1 MSEPKD
7 CLTVAYCSADKTEWH
22 HPLNKECERL
32 RDAERISRETGLMLL
47 NERNE
52 QIQRAELAEARIR
65 ELEAEIQG
73 ILNRLL

>member
-1 MSEPKD
+1 MSESEQR
-7 CLTVAYCSADKTEWH
+7 LVVAYCSA
-22 HPLNKECERL
+22 NIIER
-32 RDAERISRETGLMLL
+32 RDIPDPEYTRLLEAERIARETGLMLL
-47 NERNE
+47 KERNE